1 MTGIEL
7 KEKILEL
14 VVEYVKAYPANNGTP
29 DMWRTPLVGFADVND
44 PYIRD
49 LPEIV
54 TKGHQ
59 MPEDFME
66 HPTVV
71 ISYFIPFTKEL
82 ADGNIGIADHAASE
96 SWADAYKI
104 TNAMMAKLNEYL
116 VEKLKGM
123 GYRAAVPT
131 NAGMH
136 TDILKSYWSQ
146 RHLAYAAGL
155 GTFGINN
162 MLITKDGCCGR
173 YNSIV
178 ADIPVKADKH
188 LEQENCLYKSKGL
201 CKKCVQNCFS
211 GALTTEG
218 FDRRRCYETCEKNME
233 RYGVDVCGK
242 CVTNIPCAFI
252 APKAKNFD

>member
-1 MTGIEL
+1 MTGNEL
-7 KEKILEL
+7 KEKIKEL
-14 VVEYVKAYPANNGTP
+14 VTSYVKAYPSNNGTP
-29 DMWRTPLVGFADVND
+29 EMWRTPLVGFADVND
-44 PYIRD
+44 PYIRA

-54 TKGHQ
+54 TKEHQ

-66 HPTVV
+66 DPKVI

-82 ADGNIGIADHAASE
+82 ADKNIGIEDNAASE
-96 SWADAYKI
+96 NWADAYKI

-116 VEKLKGM
+116 VDELKGM

-131 NAGMH
+131 NVGMH

-146 RHLAYAAGL
+146 RHIAYAAGL

-178 ADIPVKADKH
+178 ADIPVEPDKH
-188 LEQENCLYKSKGL
+188 LEEENCLYKTKGL

-218 FDRRRCYETCEKNME
+218 FDRRKCYQTCEKNME

-252 APKAKNFD
+252 APKVK